1 MKPSRFAARFAAVA
15 CTACIATNAGF
26 AYAQQYVPSAIAQ
39 AASGIEGGGGRAGS
53 IGRAPT
59 RLRFGAELHI
69 DEEPENAVAV
79 AGLLDL
85 EPTTAFGM
93 DARYIRAFDQHYAVS
108 IGAVGYFT
116 PGLLVGPSA
125 AFEAR
130 ARLGRTVWLTGG
142 PEVNVFV
149 LGTDLPDKTVLWQT
163 LLHIGVRID
172 L

>member
-1 MKPSRFAARFAAVA
+1 MKASRFAATLAAA
-15 CTACIATNAGF
+15 ACIVTSASSSH
-26 AYAQQYVPSAIAQ
+26 AQQYVPSALAQ

-53 IGRAPT
+53 VGRAPT

-108 IGAVGYFT
+108 VGAIGYFT

-125 AFEAR
+125 SFEAR
-130 ARLGRTVWLTGG
+130 AKLGRAVWLTGG

-149 LGTDLPDKTVLWQT
+149 LGTNLPDKTVLWQT